1 MKTIVSDKKLGLY
14 IHIPFCVQKCLYC
27 DFCSYTQ
34 KNNDIIN
41 SYASRVCDDLRAWGE
56 KCGEYKV
63 DTVYFGGGTPTLLPM
78 GAFARITETLR
89 KSFSVLPSAEVSCE
103 CNPATADL
111 DYFRTLHSL
120 GVNRLSI
127 GLQSVHDE
135 ELRALGRIH
144 TYSDFLNTYDS
155 ARKAGL
161 ENISADLMYGI
172 PNQSLDSFRK
182 TLETLISLAPEHI
195 SAYGLKIEEGTP
207 FGKMKDSLVLPGEDT
222 EFEMYMLL
230 TNLLADSGY
239 AKYEIS
245 NFSHRGRE
253 SRHNIKYWKGED
265 YLGLG
270 VSAHSY
276 FEGVR
281 FANSR
286 DVNGYI
292 EGRDITESRM
302 AITDSEKLSEFI
314 MLRMRLSEGISH
326 SEFKAL
332 FGMDFVQRYKDKLAP
347 YIKNGFLVSNGENT
361 FFSDKG
367 FFVSNYIL
375 SDIIDFD

>member
-34 KNNDIIN
+34 KNDDIIN
-41 SYASRVCDDLRAWGE
+41 SYVNRVCDDIRAWGE

-63 DTVYFGGGTPTLLPM
+63 DTIYFGGGTPTLLPI

-111 DYFRTLHSL
+111 DYFHALRSL

-155 ARKAGL
+155 ARSAGFD
-161 ENISADLMYGI
+161 NISADLMYGI

-207 FGKMKDSLVLPGEDT
+207 FGKMKDSLILPGEDT

-276 FEGVR
+276 FDGIR

-302 AITDSEKLSEFI
+302 AIANSEKLSEFI

-332 FGMDFVQRYKDKLAP
+332 FGMDFAQRYNDKLAP